1 MSQKMNEKTNNLMS
15 RHEEIKK
22 VFLQVGSMFGLPN
35 EIIKTL
41 YLIFKYSKEEEVKKI
56 RIVYNNLLLLRT
68 LYPVPKTKPRK
79 WSDTSPPKL
88 VEEREV
94 NRMNN
99 PAELAWKWPELAWIA
114 NNGLDK
120 HYNNLYSS
128 KDINCEDFLRYRIP
142 IGRGPE
148 WSISRSINKKH
159 RLNDMNQY
167 SYTDIREKLMLE
179 IKILGERTYLFQR
192 EHEIKTEDKEKAI
205 ELYKE
210 NEGEYDAQSIEGI
223 AELSEYNYEHENE
236 TLHYYRASRNS
247 KILYLN
253 TNSYEEIYLDY
264 NNYNEWKGFPQEYQ
278 WCLVIEPTGD
288 TEFIN

>member
-41 YLIFKYSKEEEVKKI
+41 YLIFKYSKEEEVQKI

-99 PAELAWKWPELAWIA
+99 PAEPELAWIA
-114 NNGLDK
+114 NKGLVTP
-120 HYNNLYSS
+120 L
-128 KDINCEDFLRYRIP
+128 
-142 IGRGPE
+142 PE
-148 WSISRSINKKH
+148 GWKPCAAPSGE
-159 RLNDMNQY
+159 LCAL
-167 SYTDIREKLMLE
+167 TDSLL
-179 IKILGERTYLFQR
+179 LFV
-192 EHEIKTEDKEKAI
+192 TA
-205 ELYKE
+205 
-210 NEGEYDAQSIEGI
+210 
-223 AELSEYNYEHENE
+223 
-236 TLHYYRASRNS
+236 
-247 KILYLN
+247 
-253 TNSYEEIYLDY
+253 
-264 NNYNEWKGFPQEYQ
+264 
-278 WCLVIEPTGD
+278 
-288 TEFIN
+288 

>member
-41 YLIFKYSKEEEVKKI
+41 YLTFKYSKEEELQKI

-88 VEEREV
+88 VEERV
-94 NRMNN
+94 IRMNN
-99 PAELAWKWPELAWIA
+99 PAEPELEWIA
-114 NNGLDK
+114 ENGLDK
-120 HYNNLYSS
+120 HYNNLFSS
-128 KDINCEDFLRYRIP
+128 KDIYREGFLNYRIP
-142 IGRGPE
+142 IGRGSV
-148 WSISRSINKKH
+148 WSISTSINKKH
-159 RLNDMNQY
+159 GLNDMNKY

-192 EHEIKTEDKEKAI
+192 EHEIKTKDKEKAI

-210 NEGEYDAQSIEGI
+210 NEGEYDTQSIEGI

-264 NNYNEWKGFPQEYQ
+264 NNYNEWKGFPQEYE

>member
-41 YLIFKYSKEEEVKKI
+41 YLIFKYSKEEEVQKI

-99 PAELAWKWPELAWIA
+99 PAEPELAWIA

-167 SYTDIREKLMLE
+167 SYTDIREKLMLG
-179 IKILGERTYLFQR
+179 KKGESTY
-192 EHEIKTEDKEKAI
+192 II
-205 ELYKE
+205 V
-210 NEGEYDAQSIEGI
+210 
-223 AELSEYNYEHENE
+223 
-236 TLHYYRASRNS
+236 
-247 KILYLN
+247 
-253 TNSYEEIYLDY
+253 
-264 NNYNEWKGFPQEYQ
+264 NNDN
-278 WCLVIEPTGD
+278 
-288 TEFIN
+288 